1 MFDNQKDDFWDLEK
15 EINKK
20 NNSALTPRRAF
31 RSPSTN
37 AVEVEVAKRTNQTS
51 AHVFSDSAITKT
63 YDDSIT
69 RFVPPHENRY
79 AKKKYILKEYISQKP
94 FIKAVRLISEKEN
107 DEIFIENN
115 LFLRER
121 QALLDR
127 KASNEPIYAPYFS
140 YSPRYSQLN
149 KQQLNYYLWWR
160 ENVRNGVY
168 ISTDSSYIILY
179 AYEVAASGDDEDRQA
194 ALDSLCRVFA
204 QCCGNDASLKMI
216 IRDIICDF
224 SLIHDLSVPVDSFA
238 SVDRRFFFGS
248 SFNLP
253 EAFVDFSEENIL
265 SICYA
270 AAIYDYRRSKIYT
283 PETAEI
289 FKKAIGGA
297 LRAMFKDKAAFE
309 FITSFK
315 NGIYN
320 ATTLEHR
327 PLSRMVNIVNKSVK
341 LEIEYYSLG
350 TIQDLVTNAVRY
362 SENRLREHLAIKSK
376 LNILYLNPA
385 VKDAIDAFF
394 DANYPAIPVIDR
406 RRREAKQTS
415 QAPEINEYDK
425 LYDLP
430 RTEFSAE
437 RALKIEEES
446 WETTRKLESAFA
458 ESDNNSF
465 DKRSD
470 PVITNDVLKS
480 VPEEI
485 VEELAVQ
492 TESNISIIDEISARV
507 PEAVAFLRL
516 CFSPSLAEQ
525 RKFASNIGKSP
536 DELADLINEAALEIM
551 SDILLEEDGMG
562 YFIIDDYKNLF
573 N

>member
-1 MFDNQKDDFWDLEK
+1 MSGYGDDFWNLEK
-15 EINKK
+15 EIKK
-20 NNSALTPRRAF
+20 KSDTSPSLKRNFKA
-31 RSPSTN
+31 PSTN
-37 AVEVEVAKRTNQTS
+37 AVEIEIAKSTKSSS
-51 AHVFSDSAITKT
+51 ATVFSDSSLTT
-63 YDDSIT
+63 VNDGIT
-69 RFVPPHENRY
+69 RFVPPHESTY
-79 AKKKYILKEYISQKP
+79 AKKKYVLKEYISQKP

-121 QALLDR
+121 QALLNR
-127 KASNEPIYAPYFS
+127 RASNEPIYAPFFS

-149 KQQLNYYLWWR
+149 KQQLNYYIWWR

-179 AYEVAASGDDEDRQA
+179 AYEVAASGDNEDRQA
-194 ALDSLCRVFA
+194 ALNSLCRVFA

-270 AAIYDYRRSKIYT
+270 AALYDYRRSKIYT

-327 PLSRMVNIVNKSVK
+327 PLSRMVNIVNKNVK
-341 LEIEYYSLG
+341 LEIEYYSLS

-394 DANYPAIPVIDR
+394 DTNYPAIPVIDR
-406 RRREAKQTS
+406 RRREAR
-415 QAPEINEYDK
+415 QATQVPEVNEYDK

-446 WETTRKLESAFA
+446 WETTRKLEAAFA

-465 DKRSD
+465 DMKTAPIITSD
-470 PVITNDVLKS
+470 
-480 VPEEI
+480 VPQSALEQI
-485 VEELAVQ
+485 VAEVAVQ
-492 TESNISIIDEISARV
+492 TESSSSIIDEVGARV
-507 PEAVAFLRL
+507 PNAVEFLRL

>member
-1 MFDNQKDDFWDLEK
+1 MSSYGDDFGNLEK
-15 EINKK
+15 EIKK
-20 NNSALTPRRAF
+20 KSDTSPSLRRTFKA
-31 RSPSTN
+31 PSTN
-37 AVEVEVAKRTNQTS
+37 AVEIEIARSAKSSS
-51 AHVFSDSAITKT
+51 ATVFSDSSLTIVN
-63 YDDSIT
+63 DGIT
-69 RFVPPHENRY
+69 RFVPPHENVYSKR
-79 AKKKYILKEYISQKP
+79 KYILKEYTSNKP
-94 FIKAVRLISEKEN
+94 FIKTVRLISEKEN

-127 KASNEPIYAPYFS
+127 KASKEPIYTPYFS

-160 ENVRNGVY
+160 ENIRNGVY

-179 AYEVAASGDDEDRQA
+179 AYEVAASGDGEDKQA

-224 SLIHDLSVPVDSFA
+224 SLIYDLNVPVDSFA

-297 LRAMFKDKAAFE
+297 LRAMFKDQAAFE

-327 PLSRMVNIVNKSVK
+327 PLSRMVNIVNKNVK
-341 LEIEYYSLG
+341 LEIEYYSLS
-350 TIQDLVTNAVRY
+350 TIRDLVTNAVRY

-394 DANYPAIPVIDR
+394 DTNYPAIPVIDR
-406 RRREAKQTS
+406 RRREARQST
-415 QAPEINEYDK
+415 QVPEVNEYDK

-446 WETTRKLESAFA
+446 WETTRKLEAAFA
-458 ESDNNSF
+458 ESDEGTP
-465 DKRSD
+465 KVIQ
-470 PVITNDVLKS
+470 PVETKIEVKTSPNVIVD
-480 VPEEI
+480 EI
-485 VEELAVQ
+485 AIQ
-492 TESNISIIDEISARV
+492 PESNSSIIAEIGTRV
-507 PEAVAFLRL
+507 PKAVEFLRL

-562 YFIIDDYKNLF
+562 YFIIDDYKDLF